1 MKRRI
6 EKGIIIVVGILI
18 IGMNVFIG
26 MKSSVNRK
34 IADDTINDIGITETT
49 AEEYYEN
56 NSTIINTCDVKK
68 SKTVQSE
75 NQAIKALCD
84 RGFDQEAVTYD
95 YSIDGELLNDD
106 KEATN
111 CKEKHPIYHTY
122 YTTPNE
128 DVWMIDVVN
137 GSITANPISYNLE
150 SDRGANLI
158 FSETKEITGYSSKAN
173 TFYKTIPD
181 ESELIVK
188 IVDKINSDTLD
199 KLTNDKIAGM

>member
-1 MKRRI
+1 
-6 EKGIIIVVGILI
+6 
-18 IGMNVFIG
+18 MNVFIG

-106 KEATN
+106 KEASN

>member
-75 NQAIKALCD
+75 NQVIKALCD